1 MYTVCVKNR
10 LKGAT
15 TMDRSMRD
23 HLLSIGEMA
32 EANRVSIATLRLYDR
47 MGLLKPSYRDAE
59 SNYRYY
65 DIRQTSRLDII
76 RYLQNL
82 GMSLAEIQALLEKE
96 DIILIEQKLI
106 ERNNQIHQQM
116 RDLEAMHEA
125 VERAIQ
131 SIERYRKS
139 PASGT
144 ISLEFIDQRH
154 ILYIPCQEN
163 FYDGGVVAY
172 EKAVGELRRELMRR
186 NVPQLL
192 SYSLGTSVK
201 REDFHRQVLTAD
213 KIFIFG
219 DKHLRDYGENFQVIE
234 SGMFAC
240 LYLDD
245 FDQEAEGARKL
256 LAYCQANRYT
266 PSGDYLCEEMTEL
279 NLFDHRKRN
288 MFIRLQVPVTF
299 SKNL

>member
-1 MYTVCVKNR
+1 
-10 LKGAT
+10 
-15 TMDRSMRD
+15 MDRSMRD

-201 REDFHRQVLTAD
+201 REDFQRQVLTAD

>member
-1 MYTVCVKNR
+1 
-10 LKGAT
+10 
-15 TMDRSMRD
+15 MDRSMRD

-201 REDFHRQVLTAD
+201 REDFQRQVLTAD

-240 LYLDD
+240 LDLDD

>member
-1 MYTVCVKNR
+1 
-10 LKGAT
+10 
-15 TMDRSMRD
+15 MDRSIRD

-201 REDFHRQVLTAD
+201 REDFQRQVLTAD

-219 DKHLRDYGENFQVIE
+219 DRHLRDYGENFQVIE

>member
-1 MYTVCVKNR
+1 
-10 LKGAT
+10 
-15 TMDRSMRD
+15 MDRSMRD

-172 EKAVGELRRELMRR
+172 ERAVGELRRELMRR

-201 REDFHRQVLTAD
+201 REDFQRQILTAD

-256 LAYCQANRYT
+256 QPYCQANRYS

>member
-1 MYTVCVKNR
+1 
-10 LKGAT
+10 
-15 TMDRSMRD
+15 MDRSIRD

-32 EANRVSIATLRLYDR
+32 EANRFSIATLRLYDR

-201 REDFHRQVLTAD
+201 REDFQRQVLTAD

>member
-1 MYTVCVKNR
+1 
-10 LKGAT
+10 
-15 TMDRSMRD
+15 MDRSMRD

-47 MGLLKPSYRDAE
+47 MGLLKPSYRDTE

-201 REDFHRQVLTAD
+201 REDFQRQVLTAD

-288 MFIRLQVPVTF
+288 MFIRLQIPVTF
-299 SKNL
+299 PKNL

>member
-1 MYTVCVKNR
+1 
-10 LKGAT
+10 
-15 TMDRSMRD
+15 MDRSMRD

-172 EKAVGELRRELMRR
+172 ERAVGELRRELMRR

-201 REDFHRQVLTAD
+201 REDFQRQILTAD

-240 LYLDD
+240 LYLAD
-245 FDQEAEGARKL
+245 FDQEAEGARQL

>member
-1 MYTVCVKNR
+1 
-10 LKGAT
+10 
-15 TMDRSMRD
+15 MDRSMRD

-47 MGLLKPSYRDAE
+47 MGLLKPNYRDAE

-172 EKAVGELRRELMRR
+172 ERAVGELRRELMRR

-201 REDFHRQVLTAD
+201 REDFQRQILTAD

>member
-1 MYTVCVKNR
+1 
-10 LKGAT
+10 
-15 TMDRSMRD
+15 MDHNVRAQ
-23 HLLSIGEMA
+23 LLSIGEMA
-32 EANRVSIATLRLYDR
+32 EANRVSVATLRLYDR
-47 MGLLKPSYRDAE
+47 MGLLKPSCRDAE

-116 RDLEAMHEA
+116 RDLKAMHEA

-154 ILYIPCQEN
+154 ILYVPCREN

-172 EKAVGELRRELMRR
+172 EKAVRELRRELMRR
-186 NVPQLL
+186 GIPQLL

-201 REDFHRQVLTAD
+201 REDFQRQTLAAD

-256 LAYCQANRYT
+256 LEYCRANRYAL
-266 PSGDYLCEEMTEL
+266 SGDYLCEEMTEL

-299 SKNL
+299 PKNL

>member
-1 MYTVCVKNR
+1 
-10 LKGAT
+10 
-15 TMDRSMRD
+15 MDRSMRD

-82 GMSLAEIQALLEKE
+82 GMSLSESQALLEKE

-201 REDFHRQVLTAD
+201 REDFQRQVLTAD

>member
-1 MYTVCVKNR
+1 
-10 LKGAT
+10 
-15 TMDRSMRD
+15 MDHNVRAQ
-23 HLLSIGEMA
+23 LLSIGEMA
-32 EANRVSIATLRLYDR
+32 EANRVSVATLRLYDR
-47 MGLLKPSYRDAE
+47 MGLLKPSCRDAE

-116 RDLEAMHEA
+116 RDLKAMHEA

-201 REDFHRQVLTAD
+201 REDFQRQVLTAD

>member
-1 MYTVCVKNR
+1 
-10 LKGAT
+10 
-15 TMDRSMRD
+15 MDRSMRD

-172 EKAVGELRRELMRR
+172 ERAVGELRRELMRR

-201 REDFHRQVLTAD
+201 REDFQRQILTAD

-256 LAYCQANRYT
+256 LAYCQANRYN

>member
-1 MYTVCVKNR
+1 
-10 LKGAT
+10 
-15 TMDRSMRD
+15 MDRSMRD

-172 EKAVGELRRELMRR
+172 ERAVGELRRELMRR

-201 REDFHRQVLTAD
+201 REDFQRQVLTAD

>member
-1 MYTVCVKNR
+1 
-10 LKGAT
+10 
-15 TMDRSMRD
+15 MDRSMRD

-47 MGLLKPSYRDAE
+47 MGLLKPSYRDTE

-201 REDFHRQVLTAD
+201 REDFQRQILTAD

>member
-1 MYTVCVKNR
+1 
-10 LKGAT
+10 
-15 TMDRSMRD
+15 MDRSMRD

-172 EKAVGELRRELMRR
+172 EKAVRELRRELMRR

-201 REDFHRQVLTAD
+201 REDFQRQVLTAD

>member
-1 MYTVCVKNR
+1 
-10 LKGAT
+10 
-15 TMDRSMRD
+15 MDRSMRD

-201 REDFHRQVLTAD
+201 REDFQRQVLTAD

-279 NLFDHRKRN
+279 NLFDNRKRN

>member
-1 MYTVCVKNR
+1 
-10 LKGAT
+10 
-15 TMDRSMRD
+15 MDRSMRD

-201 REDFHRQVLTAD
+201 REDFQRQILTAD

>member
-1 MYTVCVKNR
+1 MT
-10 LKGAT
+10 AA
-15 TMDRSMRD
+15 SWPMR
-23 HLLSIGEMA
+23 
-32 EANRVSIATLRLYDR
+32 R
-47 MGLLKPSYRDAE
+47 PW
-59 SNYRYY
+59 
-65 DIRQTSRLDII
+65 
-76 RYLQNL
+76 
-82 GMSLAEIQALLEKE
+82 
-96 DIILIEQKLI
+96 
-106 ERNNQIHQQM
+106 
-116 RDLEAMHEA
+116 
-125 VERAIQ
+125 
-131 SIERYRKS
+131 
-139 PASGT
+139 
-144 ISLEFIDQRH
+144 
-154 ILYIPCQEN
+154 
-163 FYDGGVVAY
+163 
-172 EKAVGELRRELMRR
+172 GELRRELMRR

-201 REDFHRQVLTAD
+201 REDFQRQVLTAD

>member
-1 MYTVCVKNR
+1 
-10 LKGAT
+10 
-15 TMDRSMRD
+15 MDRSMRD

-106 ERNNQIHQQM
+106 DRNNQIHQQM

-201 REDFHRQVLTAD
+201 REDFQRQVLTAD

-266 PSGDYLCEEMTEL
+266 PSVDYLCEEMTEL

>member
-1 MYTVCVKNR
+1 
-10 LKGAT
+10 
-15 TMDRSMRD
+15 MDRSMRD

-106 ERNNQIHQQM
+106 DRNNQIHQQM

-125 VERAIQ
+125 VERALQ

-201 REDFHRQVLTAD
+201 REDFQRQVLTAD

>member
-1 MYTVCVKNR
+1 
-10 LKGAT
+10 
-15 TMDRSMRD
+15 MDRSMRD

-82 GMSLAEIQALLEKE
+82 GMSLSEIQALLEKE

-172 EKAVGELRRELMRR
+172 ERAVGELRRELMRR

-201 REDFHRQVLTAD
+201 REDFQRQILTAD

-266 PSGDYLCEEMTEL
+266 PSSDYLCEEMTEL

>member
-1 MYTVCVKNR
+1 
-10 LKGAT
+10 
-15 TMDRSMRD
+15 MDRSMRD

-106 ERNNQIHQQM
+106 DRNNQIHQQM
-116 RDLEAMHEA
+116 RDLEDMHEA

-201 REDFHRQVLTAD
+201 REDFQRQVLTAD

>member
-1 MYTVCVKNR
+1 
-10 LKGAT
+10 
-15 TMDRSMRD
+15 MDRSMRD

-47 MGLLKPSYRDAE
+47 MGLLKPNYRDAE

-201 REDFHRQVLTAD
+201 REDFQRQVLTAD

-219 DKHLRDYGENFQVIE
+219 DKHLRDYGENCQVIE

-256 LAYCQANRYT
+256 LAYCQANRFT

>member
-1 MYTVCVKNR
+1 
-10 LKGAT
+10 
-15 TMDRSMRD
+15 MDRSMRD

-201 REDFHRQVLTAD
+201 REDFQRQVLTAD

-240 LYLDD
+240 FYLDD